1 VFDDFDD
8 EMQYLAVTALMAKE
22 HVSELEAE
30 RVLAVITGVGEIDSY
45 MRDLDEELEVW
56 REVYVT
62 SAVTEIATLR
72 AQLDAP
78 NVG

>member
-1 VFDDFDD
+1 VFDD
-8 EMQYLAVTALMAKE
+8 EMQYLAVTALMAKD

-30 RVLAVITGVGEIDSY
+30 RVLAVIIGVAEIDSY

-56 REVYVT
+56 REVYVS

>member
-1 VFDDFDD
+1 
-8 EMQYLAVTALMAKE
+8 
-22 HVSELEAE
+22 
-30 RVLAVITGVGEIDSY
+30 VITGVAEIDSY

-56 REVYVT
+56 REVYVS

>member
-1 VFDDFDD
+1 
-8 EMQYLAVTALMAKE
+8 MQYLAVTALMAKE

-30 RVLAVITGVGEIDSY
+30 RVLAVITGVTEIDSY

-56 REVYVT
+56 REVYVS

>member
-1 VFDDFDD
+1 MFDD
-8 EMQYLAVTALMAKE
+8 EIQYLAVTALMAKE

-30 RVLAVITGVGEIDSY
+30 RVLAVIIGVAEIDSY

-56 REVYVT
+56 REVYVS

>member
-1 VFDDFDD
+1 MDD

-30 RVLAVITGVGEIDSY
+30 RVLAVITGIGEIDSY

-56 REVYVT
+56 REVYVS